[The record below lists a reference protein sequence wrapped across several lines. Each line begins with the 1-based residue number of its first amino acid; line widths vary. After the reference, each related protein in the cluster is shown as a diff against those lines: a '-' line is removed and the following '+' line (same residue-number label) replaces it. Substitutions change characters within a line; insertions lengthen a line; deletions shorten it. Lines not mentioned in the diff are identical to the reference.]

1 MTMRNTF
8 KDQALET
15 LFQKDGY
22 VQVPFLNAEEV
33 EMLKAYYFDTL
44 EESGGTIGPEDEKY
58 KSQQKI
64 TYDFTFIDKNSDYKV
79 QVFNTITKSF
89 EKHFEK
95 YLDNYK
101 PIIANFIRKKED
113 GGEVP
118 LHQNWAFADE
128 HKCATVSIWCPLVD
142 SNRENGTLE
151 VVPGSHKR
159 YGEVRGPMIK
169 SELFG
174 IQQDIIDKFMIP
186 LETKAG
192 DCVILDD
199 SIVHYSSPNQT
210 DGLRLA
216 IQLILIPKEEN
227 SIHYHMD
234 LSKDRS
240 LVEVLEVDHD
250 FYMKFNPW
258 KKPAGDVKRID
269 SFKYEPFDMTIEEFE
284 AKLNQPRFDEVKT
297 DKPGDLEEV
306 EVQPSIDQS
315 HPQTQSPQ
323 PTSDRSF
330 WSRLRSKL
338 SKA

>member
-1 MTMRNTF
+1 MRKTF
-8 KDQALET
+8 INQELEER
-15 LFQKDGY
+15 FQKDGY
-22 VQVPFLNAEEV
+22 VEVPFLNASEI
-33 EMLKAYYFDTL
+33 EMLKAYYFDSL
-44 EESGGTIGPEDEKY
+44 KHSGGNIGPEDEKY
-58 KSQQKI
+58 QSNQEI
-64 TYDFTFIDKNSDYKV
+64 TYDFTFIDKNSDYKQ
-79 QVFNTITKSF
+79 QVFDVITKSF
-89 EKHFEK
+89 EDRVGD
-95 YLDNYK
+95 YLSEYK

-142 SNRENGTLE
+142 SNKQNGTLE

-169 SELFG
+169 SELAG
-174 IQQDIIDKFMIP
+174 IQSEIIEKYMQP
-186 LETKAG
+186 VETKAG
-192 DCVILDD
+192 NAVILDD

-227 SIHYHMD
+227 SIHFHMD

-240 LVEVLEVDHD
+240 TVEVLEVDKD

-258 KKPAGDVKRID
+258 KKPPSDVARID
-269 SFKYEPFDMTIEEFE
+269 SFKYEPFDMTIEEFG
-284 AKLNQPRFDEVKT
+284 AKLNQPRFDEVASRT
-297 DKPGDLEEV
+297 H
-306 EVQPSIDQS
+306 SA
-315 HPQTQSPQ
+315 PQTHPKA
-323 PTSDRSF
+323 TL
-330 WSRLRSKL
+330 WSKLRSKF

>member
-1 MTMRNTF
+1 MRPTF
-8 KDQALET
+8 KDHELESR
-15 LFQKDGY
+15 FQKNGY
-22 VQVPFLNAEEV
+22 VEVPFLGTEEV
-33 EMLKAYYFDTL
+33 EMLKKYYFDSL
-44 EESGGTIGPEDEKY
+44 VQSGGTIGPEDEKY
-58 KSQQKI
+58 QSQQEI
-64 TYDFTFIDKNSDYKV
+64 TYDFTFIDKNSDYKQ
-79 QVFNTITKSF
+79 QVFDVITKQF
-89 EKHFEK
+89 EQHYDK
-95 YLDNYK
+95 YLADYK

-142 SNRENGTLE
+142 SNKMNGTLE

-159 YGEVRGPMIK
+159 FGEVRGPMIK

-174 IQQDIIDKFMIP
+174 IQQEIIERHMVPI
-186 LETKAG
+186 ETKAG
-192 DCVILDD
+192 NCVILDD
-199 SIVHYSSPNQT
+199 SIVHYSSPNHT

-234 LSKDRS
+234 LSKDRT
-240 LVEVLEVDHD
+240 LVEVLEVDQD

-258 KKPAGDVKRID
+258 KKPSDEVKRLY

-284 AKLNQPRFDEVKT
+284 RKLNEKRFDEV
-297 DKPGDLEEV
+297 
-306 EVQPSIDQS
+306 IR
-315 HPQTQSPQ
+315 PQRKVD
-323 PTSDRSF
+323 SDEKGSSF
-330 WSRLRSKL
+330 WSKLKSKL